1 VQRAVARPELRQRL
15 FAAGMEPPPPYG
27 ARDVQQFIADDIA
40 RWTQFVD
47 AVGIEKLKG
56 ETARQ

>member
-1 VQRAVARPELRQRL
+1 
-15 FAAGMEPPPPYG
+15 MEPPPPYG
-27 ARDVQQFIADDIA
+27 PRDVQQFIAGDVA

-56 ETARQ
+56 EAARQ

>member
-1 VQRAVARPELRQRL
+1 
-15 FAAGMEPPPPYG
+15 MEPPPPYG
-27 ARDVQQFIADDIA
+27 PRDVQQFIADDIA

-56 ETARQ
+56 EAARQ